1 MSDLI
6 ISLIHIFF
14 NGPLFIYI
22 GLKKPSYNIFY
33 ILLLFIAIIIIISF
47 LYRYIKK
54 QLYAW
59 LYVHLLLFASLLLT
73 ICYLKFT
80 KKNIP
85 NYLYSFLVAIGVA
98 AIVYHIIK
106 IIRFT

>member
-1 MSDLI
+1 M
-6 ISLIHIFF
+6 
-14 NGPLFIYI
+14 
-22 GLKKPSYNIFY
+22 
-33 ILLLFIAIIIIISF
+33 LFIAIIIIISF

-85 NYLYSFLVAIGVA
+85 DYLYSFLVAIGVA
-98 AIVYHIIK
+98 AIGYHIIK
-106 IIRFT
+106 LIRIL